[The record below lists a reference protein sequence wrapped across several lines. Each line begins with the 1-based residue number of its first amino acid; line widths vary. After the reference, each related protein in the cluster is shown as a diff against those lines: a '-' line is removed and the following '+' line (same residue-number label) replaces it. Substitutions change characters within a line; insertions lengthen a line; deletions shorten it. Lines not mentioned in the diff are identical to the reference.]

1 MEPRRRRRSD
11 RQRSPDFCR
20 RFGAIAVLKGYV
32 TLEQAKSAM
41 AEQIDDDV
49 YGREHRLLGAILF
62 DKLWITESQIEEV
75 LRELSTTSA

>member
-1 MEPRRRRRSD
+1 MELRKRRRSD
-11 RQRSPDFCR
+11 RHRSVERCR
-20 RFGAIAVLKGYV
+20 RFGVIAVLRGYV
-32 TLEQAKSAM
+32 TLEQVKSAL

-75 LRELSTTSA
+75 LAELDTKPI